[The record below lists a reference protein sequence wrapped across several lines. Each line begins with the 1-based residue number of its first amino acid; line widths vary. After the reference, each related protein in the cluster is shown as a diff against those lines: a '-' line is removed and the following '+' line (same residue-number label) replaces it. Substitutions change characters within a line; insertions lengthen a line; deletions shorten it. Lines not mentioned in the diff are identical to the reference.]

1 MIVSPVV
8 LVQNII
14 VVAVVT
20 KQSYLRDG
28 TYTYVLE
35 ILNLGLSTYV
45 VPGQTV
51 EAGWAR
57 RTSPSGSVI
66 VTDPLL
72 YNVDVDINHH
82 HHSSSFSSSLRWP
95 GVATR
100 PAEFS
105 QTRFTHLSFIDTYW

>member
-1 MIVSPVV
+1 MIVSPV
-8 LVQNII
+8 VQNII

-20 KQSYLRDG
+20 KQSYLRVG
-28 TYTYVLE
+28 TYTYALE

-72 YNVDVDINHH
+72 YNVDVDIKHH
-82 HHSSSFSSSLRWP
+82 HHSSP
-95 GVATR
+95 
-100 PAEFS
+100 
-105 QTRFTHLSFIDTYW
+105 SFIIITALAGRRDKAGGVFANPLHTSIFH